1 MHRKAHKPGQCS
13 SPAPALGWQ
22 GRERRALT
30 DRVRPDIVLCIAL
43 VHYLAIASNVPH
55 DVY

>member
-13 SPAPALGWQ
+13 SRAPALGWQ

-43 VHYLAIASNVPH
+43 VHHLAIASNVPH